1 LLVISESL
9 PLNYDFSLSQAQFI
23 KGKKKKSRREK
34 NIGTEGAGE
43 RRGRKGDV

>member
-1 LLVISESL
+1 MIFHSAR
-9 PLNYDFSLSQAQFI
+9 PNLS
-23 KGKKKKSRREK
+23 KEKKKSRREK